1 MERPGDP
8 NQRGG
13 QKRAS
18 VDGARRTSRPA
29 VRVELACGL
38 VATVPLVGG
47 ALLQLVSPYAV
58 HGLRSY
64 RIWVVACAAIQA
76 AVFLPLTAAALTGTM
91 PVGVVFLLAVLY
103 FGTGLAAG
111 PAWNAWVGPLVP
123 RTLWARYFSRRT
135 RVSQL
140 GLLVGFA
147 LGGFLLEAGSRQ
159 GLATVTV
166 PFALLFLIAAGSRM
180 TSARLLASHREP
192 RPPGKESA
200 VRGLRSM
207 VRSLG
212 VDADRQVLVYL
223 LVAQAA
229 VYVSGPYFN
238 PYMLGQLR
246 LDYLGYMVLTCAAMA
261 AKVVFLPAL
270 GQLAERWGASRLLWA
285 GGLATA
291 PVPVLWL
298 VSDRLAYLFALQVY
312 SGMVWAAFELA
323 TLLLF
328 FETIPTEKRMGVLT
342 IFNLANAA
350 AIASGSF
357 LGAGIL
363 AALGTNRQAYLVLFV
378 VSALARGG
386 ALLLLVRLPRTAL
399 APRFDPAPSRAVWA
413 ARVSEGLDQLALR
426 CDEAQPIQEPL
437 SIREG
442 ASHGAGLVPNQTV
455 ISLGPRFSQRQ

>member
-1 MERPGDP
+1 LSGLRRDL
-8 NQRGG
+8 
-13 QKRAS
+13 RAITAE
-18 VDGARRTSRPA
+18 GAAANVMVGIGENYLPA
-29 VRVELACGL
+29 FVLALCSSQLACGL

-58 HGLRSY
+58 YRLRSY
-64 RIWVVACAAIQA
+64 RTWVVACAAVQA
-76 AVFLPLTAAALTGTM
+76 AVFLPLTGAALTGTM
-91 PVGVVFLLAVLY
+91 PVGAVFLLAALY

-123 RTLWARYFSRRT
+123 RRLWARFFSRRT
-135 RVSQL
+135 RLSQL
-140 GLLVGFA
+140 GLLIGFA
-147 LGGFLLEAGSRQ
+147 LGGFLLEAASRRSL
-159 GLATVTV
+159 GTVTV
-166 PFALLFLIAAGSRM
+166 PFTLLFLIAAGSRI
-180 TSARLLASHREP
+180 TSARLLASHHEP
-192 RPPGKESA
+192 RPPAAEPA
-200 VRGLRSM
+200 ARGLRSM
-207 VRSLG
+207 VRSLR

-229 VYVSGPYFN
+229 VYISGPYFN

-270 GQLAERWGASRLLWA
+270 GRLAERWGASRLLWA
-285 GGLATA
+285 GGLAVA
-291 PVPVLWL
+291 PTPVLWL

-350 AIASGSF
+350 AIACGSF

-363 AALGTNRQAYLVLFV
+363 AAMGTNRQAYEVLFV

-386 ALLLLVRLPRTAL
+386 ALLLLVRLPRTVPS
-399 APRFDPAPSRAVWA
+399 PRFAPASSPAVWS
-413 ARVSEGLDQLALR
+413 ARVSEGLGQLALR
-426 CDEAQPIQEPL
+426 RDEPQPVQAPAPL
-437 SIREG
+437 RERVKVRG
-442 ASHGAGLVPNQTV
+442 
-455 ISLGPRFSQRQ
+455 SL

>member
-1 MERPGDP
+1 
-8 NQRGG
+8 
-13 QKRAS
+13 
-18 VDGARRTSRPA
+18 
-29 VRVELACGL
+29 
-38 VATVPLVGG
+38 
-47 ALLQLVSPYAV
+47 
-58 HGLRSY
+58 
-64 RIWVVACAAIQA
+64 VACAAIQA
-76 AVFLPLTAAALTGTM
+76 AVFLPLMAAALTGTM
-91 PVGVVFLLAVLY
+91 PVGVVFLLAALY
-103 FGTGLAAG
+103 FGSGLAAG
-111 PAWNAWVGPLVP
+111 PAWNAWVGALVP
-123 RTLWARYFSRRT
+123 RVLWARYFSRRT

-147 LGGFLLEAGSRQ
+147 LGGFVLEAASRQ
-159 GLATVTV
+159 GLLAVTV

-180 TSARLLASHREP
+180 TSARLLASHHEP
-192 RPPGKESA
+192 RPPGRESDLP
-200 VRGLRSM
+200 GLRSM
-207 VRSLG
+207 VRSLR
-212 VDADRQVLVYL
+212 VDADRKVLVYL

-246 LDYLGYMVLTCAAMA
+246 LDYLGYMVLACAAMA

-270 GQLAERWGASRLLWA
+270 GRLAERWGASRLLWA
-285 GGLATA
+285 GGVATA
-291 PVPVLWL
+291 PVPLLWL
-298 VSDRLAYLFALQVY
+298 VSDRLPYLFALQVY

-386 ALLLLVRLPRTAL
+386 ALLLLVHLPRTAL
-399 APRFDPAPSRAVWA
+399 APRLAPTPSRAVWA
-413 ARVSEGLDQLALR
+413 RRVSEGLGQLALR
-426 CDEAQPIQEPL
+426 CDEAQPIKGPL
-437 SIREG
+437 SLRERVG
-442 ASHGAGLVPNQTV
+442 VRE
-455 ISLGPRFSQRQ
+455 SLGSSD